1 MGSLWMCNIRWIMCT
16 YHVWMVS
23 LPRSDIPQLG
33 TFSGWWLFSRW
44 AMSDDLWPHA
54 SLPCPLLS
62 PAVCSNPCPSSLWCH
77 PTVLSPV
84 ALFASFLWEG
94 NIYIYIKSIYFWI
107 IFTHVKC
114 LSHLLLFAWGWDFSL
129 LLLFTWPLNG
139 NMPSLSESEDSV
151 IHQEK
156 FLRRLINLVAP

>member
-1 MGSLWMCNIRWIMCT
+1 MSEWSACPEVTFLSWELSLGGGCSVAEPCLMICDPT
-16 YHVWMVS
+16 PAFLALYYPQQFAQTHVHRVCDAIQPFYPLS
-23 LPRSDIPQLG
+23 PSSPP
-33 TFSGWWLFSRW
+33 FSGK
-44 AMSDDLWPHA
+44 
-54 SLPCPLLS
+54 
-62 PAVCSNPCPSSLWCH
+62 
-77 PTVLSPV
+77 
-84 ALFASFLWEG
+84 G
-94 NIYIYIKSIYFWI
+94 IYIYIYIKSIYFWI
-107 IFTHVKC
+107 SFTQVKC